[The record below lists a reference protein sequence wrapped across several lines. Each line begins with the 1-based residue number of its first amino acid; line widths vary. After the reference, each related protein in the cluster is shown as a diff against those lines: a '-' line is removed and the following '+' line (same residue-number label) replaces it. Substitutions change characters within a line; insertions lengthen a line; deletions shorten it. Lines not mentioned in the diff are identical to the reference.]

1 MFRKMQFYQR
11 MLLIVVAWS
20 GLMATPQ
27 AFAAYIQIEAGAWH
41 TCGIKDDG
49 SAICWGS
56 NSYGQ
61 TTTVPSGTFTQLSA
75 GGNHTCGIKSDGSAV
90 CWGDNQYGQSTA
102 PSGTFTQ
109 LSAGFRH
116 TCGLTISSNRAP
128 FTVCWGDNQYGQRDP
143 PPLLFSQISAG
154 GFHTCGLSSG
164 DIFCW
169 GAGQTIDT
177 TGNATVEF
185 GQSIVPEDKSNWFTQ
200 VSASGYHT
208 CGLKDDGS
216 ASSAICWGTANH
228 YGQTTVPT
236 IPSGIFTQLSTNTGD
251 MHTCGL
257 SFGNAYCWGAG
268 KTDTDKAGG
277 GGWSEY
283 GQSINPIGAFTQIS
297 TGTLHTC
304 GLRSDGSAICWGAGT
319 TNTGLNNEFGQSMVP
334 VDSSTDPA
342 SSNGFLITSDIWI
355 NARINT
361 EEKGLINAVW
371 QKGGDSTTGRG
382 DRVIWG
388 YFYASPTDVSWGNED
403 NPDMFVKVWFD
414 ASGRIDVNFFHV
426 SVPGIEVYSSKKSG
440 GVLSSIATTD
450 KRYVLH
456 GYNSNNTQ
464 TASVIDT
471 RNASVLKISF
481 PTVYGIDDSPPSEI
495 IIQTEEKGGIVAG
508 GGFADVGD
516 SGTTARGDIVGWGY
530 YYAKPSDVSWGSRD
544 NPEVFYKFWLDV
556 SGRMDMNFF
565 HVSVPEI
572 VVSSLAS
579 DTKGNR
585 SPTYRSTVTLS
596 NRYARHEYSPK

>member
-1 MFRKMQFYQR
+1 VGDYH
-11 MLLIVVAWS
+11 S
-20 GLMATPQ
+20 CGL
-27 AFAAYIQIEAGAWH
+27 
-41 TCGIKDDG
+41 
-49 SAICWGS
+49 
-56 NSYGQ
+56 
-61 TTTVPSGTFTQLSA
+61 
-75 GGNHTCGIKSDGSAV
+75 KSDGSAV
-90 CWGDNQYGQSTA
+90 CWGRNEYGQTNVTGGTFVQLSAAGRSHTCGLKSDGRATCWGSGKTNTGNYPEYGQSIV

-109 LSAGFRH
+109 
-116 TCGLTISSNRAP
+116 IS
-128 FTVCWGDNQYGQRDP
+128 V
-143 PPLLFSQISAG
+143 G
-154 GFHTCGLSSG
+154 GES
-164 DIFCW
+164 
-169 GAGQTIDT
+169 
-177 TGNATVEF
+177 
-185 GQSIVPEDKSNWFTQ
+185 
-200 VSASGYHT
+200 T
-208 CGLKDDGS
+208 CGLKSDGS
-216 ASSAICWGTANH
+216 ATCWGRNGD
-228 YGQTTVPT
+228 GQTNVTGGAFV
-236 IPSGIFTQLSTNTGD
+236 QLSVGTY
-251 MHTCGL
+251 HSCGL
-257 SFGNAYCWGAG
+257 KN
-268 KTDTDKAGG
+268 
-277 GGWSEY
+277 
-283 GQSINPIGAFTQIS
+283 
-297 TGTLHTC
+297 
-304 GLRSDGSAICWGAGT
+304 DGSAICWGRSGDGQT
-319 TNTGLNNEFGQSMVP
+319 TVP
-334 VDSSTDPA
+334 VDNSTNSPSPV

-371 QKGGDSTTGRG
+371 RAGGDSTTGRG

-426 SVPGIEVYSSKKSG
+426 SVPSIEVYSSKKSG
-440 GVLSSIATTD
+440 GVLLSIATTD

-456 GYNSNNTQ
+456 AYNSNNTQ